1 MRGVCYFQILSIKFS
16 KGVNMEQERNRDY
29 CLSILKEYTHSDSLL
44 KHAYAVESCVK
55 AYAVKYNQDELFWG
69 NVALL
74 HDFDYEKHPTEQEHP
89 FVGAGILRQKG
100 FSEEFIRSVLSHA
113 NYSGEP
119 RDTLLKKILY
129 ACDELA
135 GFITAV
141 TYVRPSRS
149 IDEVEVKSVQK
160 KMKDKAFARAVSRE
174 EIREGAELLSIP
186 LDEHISFCIEA
197 MKKDKE
203 LLGL

>member
-1 MRGVCYFQILSIKFS
+1 MNNDFVRD
-16 KGVNMEQERNRDY
+16 RNY
-29 CLSILKEYTHSDSLL
+29 CLSILQEYTKSDSLL

-55 AYAVKYNQDELFWG
+55 AYAEKFGEDVNYWS

-74 HDFDYEKHPTEQEHP
+74 HDFDYEMFPTAEEPAFTEAELRFRAGGHP
-89 FVGAGILRQKG
+89 FKGSGILKEKG
-100 FSEEFIRSVLSHA
+100 FDEEFRNSIMSHA
-113 NYSGEP
+113 NYANIP
-119 RDTLLKKILY
+119 RDTLLKKTLF

-149 IDEVEVKSVQK
+149 IDEVEVKSVIK
-160 KMKDKAFARAVSRE
+160 KMKDKAFARAVNRDD
-174 EIREGAELLSIP
+174 ITKGAQELGVPIE
-186 LDEHISFCIEA
+186 EHIQFCINA
-197 MKKDKE
+197 MKKNKE